1 MRVTVFSTKAFERE
15 SLGRVNR
22 SAGHD
27 LVFREER
34 LTAGTA
40 PLAAGSECA
49 CLFVG
54 DSADRA
60 AIRALRDAGVRLLA
74 LRSAGFNHVD
84 LDAAAEMGMTV
95 ARVPAYSPHSVAE
108 HAAALILALNR
119 KTHRAFNRVREQNF
133 SIEGLMG
140 FDLCGKTVGVVG
152 TGKIGEAFARIML
165 GFGCR
170 VIAFDPAPSEAC
182 VLAGVKYVEIGALW
196 RESDVIALHCPLTP
210 QTRHLVNAGA
220 FAAMKPGAMLIN
232 TSRGAVVDARAAI
245 DALKSGRLGAL
256 GIDVYEE
263 EDNLFFRDL
272 SSEVIQDDTFVRL
285 MTFPNVLITAHQG
298 FFTREAVDGIAQ
310 TTLGNISAFEQGG
323 VDPENLV
330 GASHSA
336 GAAAAPPP
344 RTGGRTGGEPGRAG

>member
-1 MRVTVFSTKAFERE
+1 MKVTVFSTKAFERE
-15 SLGRVNR
+15 SLRRANET
-22 SAGHD
+22 AGHE
-27 LVFREER
+27 LVFLEER
-34 LTAGTA
+34 LTQRTA
-40 PLAAGSECA
+40 PLAAGSGAA

-54 DSADRA
+54 DCADRA
-60 AIRALRDAGVRLLA
+60 AIGALRDAGVCLLA

-84 LDAAAEMGMTV
+84 LDAAAESGLTV

-108 HAAALILALNR
+108 HAVALILTLNR

-170 VIAFDPAPSEAC
+170 VIAFDPKPSESCAQ
-182 VLAGVKYVEIGALW
+182 AGVRYVDLRDLW
-196 RESDVIALHCPLTP
+196 RESDVVALHCPLTP
-210 QTRHLVNAGA
+210 QTRHLVNAEA

-245 DALKSGRLGAL
+245 DALKSGHLGAL

-298 FFTREAVDGIAQ
+298 FFTREAVDGIAR
-310 TTLGNISAFEQGG
+310 TTLGNISAFEGDG

-330 GASHSA
+330 
-336 GAAAAPPP
+336 APPDRASRP
-344 RTGGRTGGEPGRAG
+344 GG